1 MTRTTGWL
9 LKNWDY
15 MQKKRKRWQKDTPFL
30 LCVRN
35 FDVRRLMM
43 SYIIRCADNR
53 KELEN
58 LLISKYLTYEPPLD
72 KRHGIAAMVGTAL
85 LMVA

>member
-1 MTRTTGWL
+1 MCEVDGEL
-9 LKNWDY
+9 YN
-15 MQKKRKRWQKDTPFL
+15 
-30 LCVRN
+30 
-35 FDVRRLMM
+35 
-43 SYIIRCADNR
+43 IIRCADNR

>member
-1 MTRTTGWL
+1 MEYEKAL
-9 LKNWDY
+9 QY
-15 MQKKRKRWQKDTPFL
+15 
-30 LCVRN
+30 
-35 FDVRRLMM
+35 
-43 SYIIRCADNR
+43 SADNR
-53 KELEN
+53 ETYETLLKGKNDLYTEN